1 MLPPVIE
8 SLMFFNTASWRF
20 RRCIVTDWKRK
31 LSSRKFW
38 ALLSAL
44 ITSLLTAFGANNA
57 TAVIQGTGVIGAFG
71 AVIAYIL
78 AEAYVDGKSAETS
91 ATDDL

>member
-1 MLPPVIE
+1 MLSPVIE
-8 SLMFFNTASWRF
+8 SPMFFNTASWRF

-31 LSSRKFW
+31 LSSHKFW
-38 ALLSAL
+38 ALLTAL
-44 ITSLLTAFGANNA
+44 ITSLLTAFGENNA
-57 TAVIQGTGVIGAFG
+57 TVIQVTGVIGAFG

-78 AEAYVDGKSAETS
+78 AEAYVGGKSAETS

>member
-1 MLPPVIE
+1 M
-8 SLMFFNTASWRF
+8 
-20 RRCIVTDWKRK
+20 
-31 LSSRKFW
+31 
-38 ALLSAL
+38 
-44 ITSLLTAFGANNA
+44 LTAFGANNA